1 MERILQSDEYSS
13 DIEENVLM
21 IPNVSDADAD
31 ADADVPLQNIVEI
44 IHRFYI
50 VGHEII
56 VMI

>member
-1 MERILQSDEYSS
+1 MEILQSDEYSS

-21 IPNVSDADAD
+21 IPNVSDADAN
-31 ADADVPLQNIVEI
+31 ANADVPLQNIVEI
-44 IHRFYI
+44 VHRFYI